1 MADVLKVQQFARM
14 KLTRD
19 GSVIV
24 DQSLK
29 TTAGTY
35 TEHAAER
42 VVLATNMVSPSEVN
56 LGGVSTGVRMMLE
69 TDQSIKVALDDS
81 AKLWTVSEAVLYAGS
96 FTHLYL
102 QNTNTTNTATVQ
114 YIVTDA

>member
-1 MADVLKVQQFARM
+1 M

-19 GSVIV
+19 GSTIV

-29 TTAGTY
+29 TTANTY

-42 VVLATNMVSPSEVN
+42 VVLATNMASPQEVN
-56 LGGVSTGVRMMLE
+56 LGGVDTGVRLMLE
-69 TDQSIKVALDDS
+69 TDRTISVALDTS
-81 AKLWTVSEAVLYAGS
+81 TKLWMVSEAVLYAGS

-114 YIVTDA
+114 YVVTDA